1 MNVRENLV
9 FCIPYTTSQKLLGSG
24 NMLDVITT
32 DHYRVSMGGVR
43 VKGHVVVLIGAHH
56 IAQKMRAHR
65 LLWPLLYLLVTCS
78 CANGLIERLYC
89 GKYNCYEREY

>member
-9 FCIPYTTSQKLLGSG
+9 FCIPYTMSQKLLGSG
-24 NMLDVITT
+24 NMLDVITSS
-32 DHYRVSMGGVR
+32 VGGVR
-43 VKGHVVVLIGAHH
+43 VKGHIVVLIGAHH